1 MNEIWHAF
9 DLFIAAVFAIVL
21 AFVGSL
27 TRLFHE
33 HAHGNQLTWQRVLFA
48 LPGAVLMGV
57 IGTATGQYLHDAW
70 GLPELTGGALGGALG
85 YLGPSTLE
93 TLARLIV
100 SRYFQPKDKGDAEK
114 DR

>member
-1 MNEIWHAF
+1 MNEIWHAV

-33 HAHGNQLTWQRVLFA
+33 HAHGNQLTLQRVLFA
-48 LPGAVLMGV
+48 LPGAILMGV
-57 IGTATGQYLHDAW
+57 IGTATGQYLHEAW

-85 YLGPSTLE
+85 YLGPTILNAIA
-93 TLARLIV
+93 TAAIR
-100 SRYFQPKDKGDAEK
+100 RWGQTKTGD
-114 DR
+114 

>member
-33 HAHGNQLTWQRVLFA
+33 HAHGTQLSGQRILFA
-48 LPGAVLMGV
+48 LPGAILMGV

-70 GLPELTGGALGGALG
+70 GLPEITGGALGGALG
-85 YLGPSTLE
+85 YLGPTTLNAIA
-93 TLARLIV
+93 TAALR
-100 SRYFQPKDKGDAEK
+100 RWGQTKTGD
-114 DR
+114 